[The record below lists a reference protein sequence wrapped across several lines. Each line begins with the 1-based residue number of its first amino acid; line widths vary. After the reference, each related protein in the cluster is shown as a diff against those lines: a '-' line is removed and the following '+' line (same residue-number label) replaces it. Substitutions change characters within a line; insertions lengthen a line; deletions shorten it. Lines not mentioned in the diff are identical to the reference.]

1 MNRFSARL
9 MASLLVG
16 STCGLYGTAYAATG
30 TGATTGTENAAPD
43 AATPGAAADQ
53 AAPATPA
60 PATPAPATIKDSS
73 LGTSVIGRF
82 FNYQA
87 AEWGKAA
94 SPLETDPNAPVS
106 RRADWAPAP
115 VTAPPYPF
123 TEWPY
128 GGSELMGAT
137 RPSSADSPLMVAI
150 ADTGLGK
157 AMASSH
163 IQMYGWVDIGGNIST
178 SHVHQGNQPA
188 AYAYAPNT
196 VQLDQAVLYI
206 ERTPDTVQ
214 SDHVDWGFRVSGIYG
229 SNYRYTASRGFLVD
243 QGLFQKNKIN
253 GFDMPMI
260 YGELFIPKIAEGLLI
275 RIGRYI
281 SLPDIEAQLA
291 PNNYMYTH
299 SLTYTFDNY
308 TNEGVQLTLA
318 ATKNLFLQL
327 GVSMGSDTAL
337 WNSNKRL
344 NNATYG
350 QSIPYG
356 TDANGNTLYTTNTL
370 FPGST
375 FKTDPGAVPSITAC
389 VRYQS
394 SSARDNIY
402 ACADAI
408 NHGTWGYN
416 NLQWFGVTYYHKFT
430 SNTHVSFES
439 YYLYQKNVVNVDA
452 GSPGLAIFSAGGTP
466 FSPQFYPYNGPS
478 GAQCNNVNAVS
489 CTAKVYT
496 ALAYWNWEPTPL
508 DNLSLRTEYYNDEEG
523 QRTGTKSRYYE
534 IGIGWQHWFSPQI
547 EVRPEVTYYRSLD
560 GYAFN
565 NDFSTGNTAFA
576 KNHQLMAAGDVIIH
590 F

>member
-1 MNRFSARL
+1 MNKTFAAL
-9 MASLLVG
+9 HAGLLAG
-16 STCGLYGTAYAATG
+16 AALAAGGPAMAATV
-30 TGATTGTENAAPD
+30 ATTPD
-43 AATPGAAADQ
+43 EAGS
-53 AAPATPA
+53 PATGEPPA
-60 PATPAPATIKDSS
+60 PAVAPAATAPATITDAT
-73 LGTSVIGRF
+73 LGTSVIARF
-82 FNYQA
+82 FKYQA
-87 AEWGKAA
+87 AEMGKAA
-94 SPLETDPNAPVS
+94 SPLETDPNAPAS

-128 GGSELMGAT
+128 GGSELMGAN
-137 RPSSADSPLMVAI
+137 RAASIDSPFMVAI
-150 ADTGLGK
+150 ANTGLGK
-157 AMASSH
+157 ALASAH
-163 IQMYGWVDIGGNIST
+163 IQAYGWIDIGGNISS

-196 VQLDQAVLYI
+196 VTLDQAVLYI

-243 QGLFQKNKIN
+243 RGLFQKNKIN

-275 RIGRYI
+275 RVGRYI
-281 SLPDIEAQLA
+281 ALPDIEAQLA

-308 TNEGVQLTLA
+308 TNEGIQLTLA

-327 GVSMGSDTAL
+327 GASMGSDTAL

-344 NNATYG
+344 PNATFG
-350 QSIPYG
+350 MSIPYG
-356 TDANGNTLYTTNTL
+356 TDAMGNTLYTTNTL
-370 FPGST
+370 FPNAT

-389 VRYQS
+389 LRYQS
-394 SSARDNIY
+394 NSARDNIY
-402 ACADAI
+402 FCADAI
-408 NHGTWGYN
+408 NHGNWGYN

-430 SNTHVSFES
+430 SNTHLAFET

-452 GSPGLAIFSAGGTP
+452 GSPGLAIFNAGGTP

-478 GAQCNNVNAVS
+478 GAQCANVNAVA
-489 CTAKVYT
+489 CTAKVYA
-496 ALAYWNWEPTPL
+496 ALAYWNWEPSPL
-508 DNLSLRTEYYNDEEG
+508 DNVSLRTEYYNDEQG

-534 IGIGWQHWFSPQI
+534 VGIGWQHWFSPQI

-560 GYAFN
+560 GLAFN

>member
-1 MNRFSARL
+1 MGHPMNKLTAGLLAGAALCLSNPAHA
-9 MASLLVG
+9 ASP
-16 STCGLYGTAYAATG
+16 SSPATA
-30 TGATTGTENAAPD
+30 D
-43 AATPGAAADQ
+43 AANPAGSADQ
-53 AAPATPA
+53 TPA
-60 PATPAPATIKDSS
+60 PATSAPAAPATIKDSS

-94 SPLETDPNAPVS
+94 SPLETDPNAPPS
-106 RRADWAPAP
+106 RRPDWAPAP

-128 GGSELMGAT
+128 GGSELMGLT
-137 RPSSADSPLMVAI
+137 RPSSVDSPLMVAL

-163 IQMYGWVDIGGNIST
+163 IQVYGWVDVGGNLST
-178 SHVHQGNQPA
+178 SNVHQGNQPA

-196 VQLDQAVLYI
+196 VTLDQAVLYI

-243 QGLFQKNKIN
+243 RGLFQKNKIN
-253 GFDMPMI
+253 GYDMPMI
-260 YGELFIPKIAEGLLI
+260 YAELFVPKIAQGLLI
-275 RIGRYI
+275 RVGRYI

-308 TNEGVQLTLA
+308 TNEGIQLTLA

-337 WNSNKRL
+337 WNSNKKL
-344 NNATYG
+344 PNIAVQTYG

-356 TDANGNTLYTTNTL
+356 TDASGHTLYTADTL
-370 FPGST
+370 FPNAT
-375 FKTDPGAVPSITAC
+375 FKTDPGAVPSLTAC
-389 VRYQS
+389 VRYQTD
-394 SSARDNIY
+394 SARDNIY
-402 ACADAI
+402 LCADAI
-408 NHGTWGYN
+408 NSGTWGYN
-416 NLQWFGVTYYHKFT
+416 NLQWFGMTYYHKFT

-439 YYLYQKNVVNVDA
+439 YTLYQKHVVNIDA
-452 GSPGLAIFSAGGTP
+452 GSPGAAIYAAGGTP
-466 FSPQFYPYNGPS
+466 FSPQFYPFNGPG
-478 GAQCNNVNAVS
+478 GAYCADPSAVS
-489 CTAKVYT
+489 CTAHVFT
-496 ALAYWNWEPTPL
+496 ALAYWNWEPTPM

-523 QRTGTKSRYYE
+523 QRTGTKTRYYE
-534 IGIGWQHWFSPQI
+534 VGIGWQHWFSPQI
-547 EVRPEVTYYRSLD
+547 EVRPEVTYYRSID
-560 GYAFN
+560 GAAFN

-576 KNHQLMAAGDVIIH
+576 KNHQLLAAGDIIIH